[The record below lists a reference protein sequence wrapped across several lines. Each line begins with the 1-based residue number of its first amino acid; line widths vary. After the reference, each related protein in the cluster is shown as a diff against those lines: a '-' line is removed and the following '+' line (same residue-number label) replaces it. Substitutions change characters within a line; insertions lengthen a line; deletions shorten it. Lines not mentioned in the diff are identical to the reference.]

1 MILGFLDGCCHLSER
16 QADAYVIHGQVEAHD
31 VLDGHRVDG
40 HIVLLAE
47 QLHHILFLVLLLNEL
62 LADHVGWILF
72 AIVGVN
78 VLKLFIIAE
87 EEVANDDIDNFDTDE
102 EFVRVLVQIKVV
114 MQCVGHLDAPI
125 EILFLLV
132 DRHPLVIYPRCRVLP
147 LVVTTVLERGERL
160 REIFDVATLFAFLPC
175 DADFDHISALVQAEQ
190 APDHNV
196 TMSVH
201 WDDLEGEIQRVRL
214 LEWDPL
220 LARHPGDPAQF
231 C

>member
-1 MILGFLDGCCHLSER
+1 VILGFLDGCCHLSER

-31 VLDGHRVDG
+31 VLDGHRV
-40 HIVLLAE
+40 E
-47 QLHHILFLVLLLNEL
+47 QLHRILFLVLLLNEL

-102 EFVRVLVQIKVV
+102 ELVRVLVQIKVV

-190 APDHNV
+190 APDRNV
-196 TMSVH
+196 TMSV
-201 WDDLEGEIQRVRL
+201 R
-214 LEWDPL
+214 
-220 LARHPGDPAQF
+220 
-231 C
+231 